1 MELPGRQYLEQDTD
15 FLAPHHLFPPRK
27 GGAGTGDVTG
37 RCGRIGGQKE
47 NGADGR
53 VGAANKETAVQN
65 KMKTVSQD
73 GGCPDMRAWA
83 AAPGKEMGMPVVR
96 MLQISPGLRQSL
108 DGAPSR
114 LCDKSTVGT
123 WEAPVPAAGGD
134 FQNTA
139 QPSTSPRRHIII
151 YVSVSQM
158 VMN

>member
-27 GGAGTGDVTG
+27 GGAGTGPVTG

-73 GGCPDMRAWA
+73 GGCPDMRAWGCCAGKGKGHAGGTDA
-83 AAPGKEMGMPVVR
+83 AD
-96 MLQISPGLRQSL
+96 LPGLRQSL

-114 LCDKSTVGT
+114 LCDM
-123 WEAPVPAAGGD
+123 PVKAL
-134 FQNTA
+134 
-139 QPSTSPRRHIII
+139 
-151 YVSVSQM
+151 
-158 VMN
+158 